1 MALKDFLLK
10 YSTIDPKFLDEFLK
24 FYDEK
29 TLSTDIVIDFDLVCE
44 WLNVRKDSLLRTLD
58 SYDEHVDYT
67 KERVYYDTSNQVG
80 RGGPRYRD
88 IVKITPNCF
97 EKICMR
103 TKSKNGENVQN
114 YFIAIRNLVIK
125 YHHYI
130 EEGLMNKLDIKTK
143 NKELT
148 NTKGGLLYILR
159 VVDEDN
165 IDDNLYKIG
174 KTFNLK
180 SRMATYNTGKL
191 NEIEILYIYETE
203 NIDMAERCV
212 KAVLLDYQHKNR
224 KEIYQID
231 LNAIKTVMENCGNFN
246 KVLALAGKTTQNG
259 GGAVKVK
266 FSLLALPFNN

>member
-10 YSTIDPKFLDEFLK
+10 HSTIDPQFLDEFLE

-29 TLSTDIVIDFDLVCE
+29 TLSTDIVIDFDAVCK
-44 WLNVRKDSLLRTLD
+44 WLDVKKESLMRTLSTYKKD
-58 SYDEHVDYT
+58 IDYT
-67 KERVYYDTSNQVG
+67 KKRVFYDTSEQVG
-80 RGGPRYRD
+80 RGGLRYED

-130 EEGLMNKLDIKTK
+130 EKALMNKLGIETK
-143 NKELT
+143 NKEFT

-165 IDDNLYKIG
+165 ISDNLYKIG
-174 KTFNLK
+174 KTFDLK

-191 NEIEILYIYETE
+191 NQVEILYIYETD
-203 NIDMAERCV
+203 NIDRAENCV
-212 KAVLLDYQHKNR
+212 KAVLEEHQYKNN
-224 KEIYQID
+224 KEIYQTH
-231 LNAIKTVMENCGNFN
+231 LEAIKIIMESCCNFN
-246 KVLALAGKTTQNG
+246 TVLAISDKIIQKG
-259 GGAVKVK
+259 GSKNVK
-266 FSLLALPFNN
+266 FSLLALPLK